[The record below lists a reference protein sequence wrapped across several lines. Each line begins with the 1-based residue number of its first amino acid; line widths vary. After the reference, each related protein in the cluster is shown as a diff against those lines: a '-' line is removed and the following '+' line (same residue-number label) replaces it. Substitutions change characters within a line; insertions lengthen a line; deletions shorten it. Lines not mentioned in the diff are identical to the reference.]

1 MAQPTPLRANTPKG
15 DAGSRLGNTLTLQ
28 SRDRKG
34 AVDPK
39 CDSTIF
45 FRSPALTWTVLSLL
59 VFVLIEASIF
69 RTSWYIK
76 YLEPQSSAGQVESYL
91 HWLAKPDPTKVPEV
105 LIVGDSRMA
114 EGFSAPLADKAVA
127 GKLHF
132 WNFGIGGT
140 TPRVWYYLLRDADRS
155 RRRFAAIAI
164 AVDGYADEDHFD
176 SAPNRLIDLN
186 FAIERLRWTDCWS
199 FANSMVSLDYKAK
212 AFSGCMFKGMPLR
225 SDVQA
230 FLLSRNDRIRRSED
244 WRKNGVAYLNDYPGR
259 PESVAGLSAD
269 FEHHTLHYPPG
280 LTQAA
285 KDTIEAMV
293 MPSPAEQHGEMTRYR
308 FLWLGRIL
316 DLYKDSPTK
325 IIFFELARAPVP
337 KPESWQPATFM
348 QAALQRPNV
357 IAMPQNT
364 FRDLERPE
372 IFFDGLHFNKIGR
385 GLFTQRLAEKIS
397 TLIGMQ

>member
-1 MAQPTPLRANTPKG
+1 VAQPTPLQ
-15 DAGSRLGNTLTLQ
+15 SRLGNISTLQ
-28 SRDRKG
+28 SRDREGVLGSKSAPG
-34 AVDPK
+34 LKQTTRAV
-39 CDSTIF
+39 
-45 FRSPALTWTVLSLL
+45 LWTVLSLL
-59 VFVLIEASIF
+59 VFMLIEASIF
-69 RTSWYIK
+69 RTGWYIK

-91 HWLAKPDPTKVPEV
+91 HWLAKPDPAKVPEV

-114 EGFSAPLADKAVA
+114 EGFSAPLADQAVA

-164 AVDGYADEDHFD
+164 AVDGYADEDHFG

-199 FANSMVSLDYKAK
+199 FANSMVSLDYKVK

-230 FLLSRNDRIRRSED
+230 FLLSRNDRIKRSED
-244 WRKNGVAYLNDYPGR
+244 WRKNGVAYLNDYAGR
-259 PESVAGLSAD
+259 PESVEGLSAD

-285 KDTIEAMV
+285 KDSIEDMV
-293 MPSPAEQHGEMTRYR
+293 MPSPAGQHGEMTRYR
-308 FLWLGRIL
+308 SLWLGRIL

-337 KPESWQPATFM
+337 KPESQQAATFLHM
-348 QAALQRPNV
+348 ALQRPNV
-357 IAMPQNT
+357 IALPQNT

-372 IFFDGLHFNKIGR
+372 IFFDGLHFNKVGR
-385 GLFTQRLAEKIS
+385 GLFSQRLAEKIPP
-397 TLIGMQ
+397 LIGMR